1 MTCRLRPSRPW
12 PLRSRRRRRLLYLAR
27 RHTTVPF
34 AARLRRAR
42 PLEALALCHERGPP
56 PLYAAS
62 RPPRQRP
69 GQHQARPLCALCR
82 HPPPEQLVLARR
94 PPRPPHARGTTPL
107 TNRRRPS
114 LRSSSAHHRRFP
126 PAQTGHHAQPR
137 SSCCA
142 NAKFARVPGVITSG
156 SPREHPP
163 PPRPPPAAPTTCR
176 ANPPPHPPAP
186 QMTRP
191 PGYYFSPLTGY
202 RGWRRPPAP
211 PRTHTPKG
219 PATPAGQPCQGRQP

>member
-42 PLEALALCHERGPP
+42 PLETLALCHERGPP

-107 TNRRRPS
+107 TSRRRPS
-114 LRSSSAHHRRFP
+114 LRASSAHHRRFP
-126 PAQTGHHAQPR
+126 PAQTGHHAPR

-142 NAKFARVPGVITSG
+142 NAKVAHVPGVITSG
-156 SPREHPP
+156 SPPEYPP
-163 PPRPPPAAPTTCR
+163 PPRPPPAAPTICR

-191 PGYYFSPLTGY
+191 PGFYFPPLTGY

-211 PRTHTPKG
+211 PGTHTPKG